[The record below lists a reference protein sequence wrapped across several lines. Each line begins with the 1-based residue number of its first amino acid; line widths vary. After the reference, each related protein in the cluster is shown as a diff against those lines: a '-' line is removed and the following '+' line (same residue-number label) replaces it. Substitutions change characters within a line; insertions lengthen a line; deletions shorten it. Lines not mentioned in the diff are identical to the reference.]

1 MVCSPASQPK
11 SHHPTTSRSNVSFR
25 LGSFQCLTVQLS
37 SPFQSISSDI
47 DLICISSTSKFVG
60 NFDDMICPKNH
71 WTLLERGLDVYSR
84 VWDVQTTSFEIPW
97 FLGWMLNPPICS
109 LSSQCFRWSKMPS
122 SPTARAALF
131 QWRISPK
138 IKLRG
143 CFLIVRGWMISYLS
157 FVSSMINW

>member
-11 SHHPTTSRSNVSFR
+11 SHHPTTSRSNVGLR

-84 VWDVQTTSFEIPW
+84 GLGCPNHQSWDPMILRVDVKNLFTLFPVFPVVQDAIESNCESCT
-97 FLGWMLNPPICS
+97 L
-109 LSSQCFRWSKMPS
+109 
-122 SPTARAALF
+122 